1 MHLCNSTQIWDL
13 VKLTEI
19 SSFSGEH
26 NRSRLFRSEGGVM
39 QLFLTSDSILY
50 SSGADGSLK
59 CRTLVVDT

>member
-1 MHLCNSTQIWDL
+1 M
-13 VKLTEI
+13 KLTEI
-19 SSFSGEH
+19 STFSGEH

-39 QLFLTSDSILY
+39 QLFLTNDSTLY

>member
-1 MHLCNSTQIWDL
+1 MQIWDL

-39 QLFLTSDSILY
+39 QLFLTNDSTMY

-59 CRTLVVDT
+59 CRTLAVDTLQ